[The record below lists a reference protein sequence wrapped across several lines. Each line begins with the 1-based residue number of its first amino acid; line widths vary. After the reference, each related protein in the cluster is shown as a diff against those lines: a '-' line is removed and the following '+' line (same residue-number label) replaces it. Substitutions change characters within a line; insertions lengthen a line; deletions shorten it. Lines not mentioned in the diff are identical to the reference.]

1 MGLEKIELHSA
12 ALWMEPSDFVDWLD
26 EFVSLTSLLVLFFLL
41 DRRFY
46 FTWTRL
52 LSNSRRS

>member
-1 MGLEKIELHSA
+1 LGLEDRTM
-12 ALWMEPSDFVDWLD
+12 WMEPSDFVDWRD
-26 EFVSLTSLLVLFFLL
+26 EFVSLTSLLVLFVLL

-52 LSNSRRS
+52 LLDPRFKPEK